1 MYCTMTEWLKEY
13 ALALPR
19 VAMLVPRL
27 LGDDRVSL
35 RTKATLTGFGFYLI
49 SPWDLIPDFI
59 PVLGQLDDLTVLLLL
74 FDGVLNHVD
83 DDILLEHW
91 TGDVATLRQL
101 QSVAWITAFWIPT
114 RFKRFFFAQLD
125 REGRRRQE
133 ETESRIASRAQKA

>member
-1 MYCTMTEWLKEY
+1 MTEWLKEY

-19 VAMLVPRL
+19 VALLVPRL

-83 DDILLEHW
+83 DDILLDHW

-101 QSVAWITAFWIPT
+101 QSVAWITAFWIPA
-114 RFKRFFFAQLD
+114 RFKRFFFANLN
-125 REGRRRQE
+125 REARRRQE
-133 ETESRIASRAQKA
+133 ETENRLASRAQKT